1 MGFDNEY
8 EFVPLKP
15 ITHNSLP
22 EEMKDFISTCGMM
35 GIMPGNNYINSMQ
48 RELAKV
54 IDLECTNE
62 DMDGDE
68 YEYEDNVERNVEEDL
83 TNLSKN
89 ANDNFDVNYFN
100 EKNND
105 ECMRVDRIMD
115 SIESNNTGILK
126 FLEVNGMPHDKAK
139 KFVRRVVRLSIRY
152 NK

>member
-35 GIMPGNNYINSMQ
+35 GIMPGNNYVSLMQ

-54 IDLECTNE
+54 INLEYTNE
-62 DMDGDE
+62 EMDLDE
-68 YEYEDNVERNVEEDL
+68 YENNVERYVEE
-83 TNLSKN
+83 NPSSLSKN
-89 ANDNFDVNYFN
+89 ANDNIDINYLK

-105 ECMRVDRIMD
+105 ECMRVDRIMK
-115 SIESNNTGILK
+115 SIECNNTGILK
-126 FLEVNGMPHDKAK
+126 FLEVNGMSNDKAK
-139 KFVRRVVRLSIRY
+139 KFIKRVVRLSIRY
-152 NK
+152 NE